1 MDVVLI
7 AFHLKKKKTKQPMEV
22 FGKEHK
28 VNFSTYVFT

>member
-7 AFHLKKKKTKQPMEV
+7 AFHFQKKKKQPMEV
-22 FGKEHK
+22 FGKDHK